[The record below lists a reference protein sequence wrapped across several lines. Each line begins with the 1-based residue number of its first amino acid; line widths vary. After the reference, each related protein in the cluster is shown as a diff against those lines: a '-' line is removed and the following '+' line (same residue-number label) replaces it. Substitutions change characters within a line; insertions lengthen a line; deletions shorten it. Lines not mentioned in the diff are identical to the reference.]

1 MQNLKDIRPK
11 PKLKKYEA
19 MFLLDNREVKK
30 GWDYAKGIPLSILE
44 RNGARIVSA
53 RRWDERKL
61 AYEIKK
67 QKRATFL
74 LVFFEAPPEK
84 ISQLNREIQLTDGIL
99 RHLILVHD
107 EFPPVAFEPVEDDV
121 DVSKIPLGDEEEP
134 EETEQESTPGEG
146 EKEEGAGKEAPQAS
160 GEEGTEAE
168 AEKEE
173 TSGAGPEEET
183 SPEGENPAGGE
194 EETKPQ
200 EG

>member
-44 RNGARIVSA
+44 RNGAKIVSA

-84 ISQLNREIQLTDGIL
+84 ISQLNREIQLTEGIL

-107 EFPPVAFEPVEDDV
+107 EFPSVAFEPVEDDV

-134 EETEQESTPGEG
+134 EETEQESAEEG
-146 EKEEGAGKEAPQAS
+146 EPEEGAGEEAPQAS
-160 GEEGTEAE
+160 GEETAEAE
-168 AEKEE
+168 AEEK
-173 TSGAGPEEET
+173 TGAGPEEET

-194 EETKPQ
+194 GEEETKPQ

>member
-1 MQNLKDIRPK
+1 
-11 PKLKKYEA
+11 

-44 RNGARIVSA
+44 RHGANVVSA

-74 LVFFEAPPEK
+74 LVFFEIHPEK
-84 ISQLNREIQLTDGIL
+84 ITLLNREIQLTEGIL

-107 EFPPVAFEPVEDDV
+107 EFPPVAFEPVDDEV
-121 DVSKIPLGDEEEP
+121 DVSKVPLGDEEEA
-134 EETEQESTPGEG
+134 EEVR
-146 EKEEGAGKEAPQAS
+146 
-160 GEEGTEAE
+160 AE
-168 AEKEE
+168 AEKGKEDSGKVPAEE
-173 TSGAGPEEET
+173 GKAEGTESPETEKDEGAGEEE
-183 SPEGENPAGGE
+183 GETLKDEESPAGDE
-194 EETKPQ
+194 DETKPQ

>member
-1 MQNLKDIRPK
+1 
-11 PKLKKYEA
+11 

-44 RNGARIVSA
+44 RGGAKIVSA

-84 ISQLNREIQLTDGIL
+84 ISLLNREIQLTEGIL

-134 EETEQESTPGEG
+134 EEAEESAGTGEEEEARGTE
-146 EKEEGAGKEAPQAS
+146 EETAQAS
-160 GEEGTEAE
+160 GEEEAE
-168 AEKEE
+168 EK
-173 TSGAGPEEET
+173 TGAGTEEET
-183 SPEGENPAGGE
+183 PPEGENAPGDE
-194 EETKPQ
+194 EGTKPQ